1 MAQRGMAGAGMAAI
15 AATIAVVILVVGIT
29 IVSETL
35 TTANFTGLTGTV
47 TDNIPI
53 FMAIGGLIVAV
64 GWAIM

>member
-1 MAQRGMAGAGMAAI
+1 MTGAGMAAI

-35 TTANFTGLTGTV
+35 TTANFTGLTKTV

>member
-1 MAQRGMAGAGMAAI
+1 MAGAGMAAI

-35 TTANFTGLTGTV
+35 TEANFTGLVATV